1 VKREPGAGLALFAA
15 AAVLAALWLAP
26 AARAAEGLPALD
38 RARSGPCVEDP
49 KLMRKLH
56 MEILRHDRDA
66 TVRRGIRD
74 RKESLAGCVDC
85 HASRAD
91 GRVVGSD
98 RHFCQGCHRFAAV
111 KVDCFDCHASRARE
125 GVARTAAA
133 KDAR

>member
-1 VKREPGAGLALFAA
+1 MSRAALAAYAL
-15 AAVLAALWLAP
+15 LAALWLA
-26 AARAAEGLPALD
+26 AAADAATLPPQLD

-85 HASRAD
+85 HASTGD
-91 GRVVGSD
+91 GRVVGSE
-98 RHFCQGCHRFAAV
+98 RHFCQGCHSYAAV
-111 KVDCFDCHASRARE
+111 KIDCFGCHTSRARD
-125 GVARTAAA
+125 TAARATVA
-133 KDAR
+133 KEAR